1 MIGISGGSQA
11 IISYN
16 YGAGEAKRVKRRW
29 ACTLKLMLAFT
40 VLMFII
46 SRFLPRVF
54 VLLFTSVPEYMD
66 FSVWASRRLP

>member
-16 YGAGEAKRVKRRW
+16 YGAGEAKRVKKTVS
-29 ACTLKLMLAFT
+29 CTLKLMLTFT

-46 SRFLPRVF
+46 SRFLPRVLCCCLPPCRNTWIF
-54 VLLFTSVPEYMD
+54 PYG
-66 FSVWASRRLP
+66 ASRRLP